1 MNFLNKVYCCCAIRK
16 RFTAEKKNGSAT
28 RCVTYPGKGY
38 SAAIKHTT
46 RDGTVYEE
54 ASGHIT
60 LSDA

>member
-1 MNFLNKVYCCCAIRK
+1 MAGK
-16 RFTAEKKNGSAT
+16 ENGPAT

-38 SAAIKHTT
+38 SVAIKHTT

-54 ASGHIT
+54 ASGHIM